1 MLGLL
6 VGSKCNFLSKF
17 LFTVKAGQL
26 QMILATVS
34 FEKSLILKHLVTVF
48 AGIRY
53 LVNFMHVC
61 LVFSQTLRG
70 HKCLSTY
77 NAQIVSSHDSAVCSN
92 NVAFQSV
99 LHKVFLFTISAR
111 ESFGLRIVVS
121 LKVFCK
127 VRC

>member
-1 MLGLL
+1 
-6 VGSKCNFLSKF
+6 
-17 LFTVKAGQL
+17 
-26 QMILATVS
+26 MILAAMS
-34 FEKSLILKHLVTVF
+34 FEKCLILKHLVAVC
-48 AGIRY
+48 AGKRS

-77 NAQIVSSHDSAVCSN
+77 NAQIVWSHDSAVCSN